1 MLFFFGRR
9 STLLGI
15 HGVWIR
21 LYVTL
26 LGGWSFVG
34 TFAGL
39 LGPWDLSSGENSSF
53 GFLGLLVI
61 LPFGGLVSCTTEP
74 CWSPP
79 CPFALDLAMC
89 LSLAQLGASSLS
101 PTYERKTMCVVSVS

>member
-1 MLFFFGRR
+1 MFFFGRR

-39 LGPWDLSSGENSSF
+39 LGPWALSPGENSSF
-53 GFLGLLVI
+53 GFLGLLVT
-61 LPFGGLVSCTTEP
+61 LRFWGFSFVHYGTLWV
-74 CWSPP
+74 
-79 CPFALDLAMC
+79 
-89 LSLAQLGASSLS
+89 SSLS
-101 PTYERKTMCVVSVS
+101 FCVGSGPVSFPCSVGRLRSLPYI